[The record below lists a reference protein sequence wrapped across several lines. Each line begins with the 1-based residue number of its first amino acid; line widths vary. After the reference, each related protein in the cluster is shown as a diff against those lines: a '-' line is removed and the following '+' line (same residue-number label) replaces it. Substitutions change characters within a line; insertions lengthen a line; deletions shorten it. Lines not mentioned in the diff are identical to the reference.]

1 MINYIYVLKI
11 GGIPF
16 YIGVTTDLKMRLS
29 EHKVSFG
36 KDIEIEKIDE
46 HLGSTATAHSLEQF
60 WIRKYLENGIVL
72 KNKPPKSTV
81 ETNCLYCDAVTIQSS
96 GKREKKFCST
106 SCRVMWNRKNKGTTK
121 KMQITVLHNETMEA
135 LSEMKEIQKQ
145 IASDLFMFGQ
155 ARSDG
160 KPLIEGF
167 TADTKFSVQPI
178 KKSVWDEP
186 EIHLVT
192 FQELLNGMA
201 NVQFSDEKED
211 YAEKIRNATHLS
223 EKQRNLLFTN
233 LWAIK

>member
-106 SCRVMWNRKNKGTTK
+106 SCRVMWNRNPKNKKEKGLTELQQMKVMYNALMDKIDKIALPSINVPLFDRKTTFDGI
-121 KMQITVLHNETMEA
+121 MPSV
-135 LSEMKEIQKQ
+135 SEKPKIRRSFEYYQ
-145 IASDLFMFGQ
+145 Q
-155 ARSDG
+155 ARIDCMD
-160 KPLIEGF
+160 IEEWAALKAQIM
-167 TADTKFSVQPI
+167 ADDFLTP
-178 KKSVWDEP
+178 
-186 EIHLVT
+186 
-192 FQELLNGMA
+192 
-201 NVQFSDEKED
+201 
-211 YAEKIRNATHLS
+211 
-223 EKQRNLLFTN
+223 KQKNLLTIN
-233 LWAIK
+233 G